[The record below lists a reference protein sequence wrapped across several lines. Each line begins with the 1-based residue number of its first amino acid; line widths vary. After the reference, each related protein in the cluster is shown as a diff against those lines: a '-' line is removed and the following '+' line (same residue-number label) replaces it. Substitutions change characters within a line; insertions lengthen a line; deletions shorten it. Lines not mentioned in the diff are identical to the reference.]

1 MRAGGAVA
9 RAAGWAFASHSR
21 HLCDQVGTHH
31 SNPSESANR
40 AMSCTTT
47 PTFHRPLLP
56 TPPPIPPTD
65 SFISSSTPSRS
76 PPRPEGRLERL
87 LMSKSSYLSSCA
99 LSAKV
104 NFGSRARSS
113 YVMRAVS
120 REFAA
125 SFPSSSSSS
134 SSFPLN
140 IHPPLL
146 SHPLHLSL
154 ELDLLSPPPF
164 LPPTEQ
170 QKKSATI
177 RRPPIPSSPPRPLG
191 IPITIIITTM
201 ILMSPT
207 PHLFERFASSK
218 SIPQQEHTN

>member
-31 SNPSESANR
+31 SNPSEPANR

-65 SFISSSTPSRS
+65 TSISSSTPSRS

-113 YVMRAVS
+113 YVMRAVL
-120 REFAA
+120 REFA
-125 SFPSSSSSS
+125 SPS
-134 SSFPLN
+134 PR
-140 IHPPLL
+140 PRPR
-146 SHPLHLSL
+146 PR
-154 ELDLLSPPPF
+154 PRPF
-164 LPPTEQ
+164 L
-170 QKKSATI
+170 SI
-177 RRPPIPSSPPRPLG
+177 F
-191 IPITIIITTM
+191 TTM
-201 ILMSPT
+201 ILMNPT
-207 PHLFERFASSK
+207 PHLLKALRLRRAYHSRSILLETSK
-218 SIPQQEHTN
+218 KPVLPNNEKTLSPQRSAPAQNP